1 MSRSRDWDDEVAV
14 FRAPDGR
21 LVVEADLTRT
31 DRPPLSQ
38 LITAARA
45 TGADVI
51 WAHGVAVDA
60 ALGFRRSGG
69 YARLEAAMR
78 QTPVELP
85 KLPLSRVRD
94 LQVACYGGVWGHHEP
109 GEPDATSTFVGLF
122 EAGQWVGICEFDATG
137 RWIDGPGVLPHL
149 RTPDRYARLVRA
161 AAGYISGPRV
171 TLESWG
177 DADETL
183 DAYRRL
189 GFVLVE
195 YVPGWELELR
205 KL

>member
-1 MSRSRDWDDEVAV
+1 MSRSRDWDDDVAV

-21 LVVEADLTRT
+21 LVVEADLTKAE
-31 DRPPLSQ
+31 RPPLSQ

-45 TGADVI
+45 TGADAI

-60 ALGFRRSGG
+60 ALGFRRCGG

-78 QTPVELP
+78 PVPVELP
-85 KLPLSRVRD
+85 RVPLSLVRE
-94 LQVACYGGVWGHHEP
+94 LQIACYGGVWGHHDP
-109 GEPDATSTFVGLF
+109 GEPDPTSTFVGLV
-122 EAGQWVGICEFDATG
+122 EAGQWLGICEYDATG
-137 RWIDGPGVLPHL
+137 DWIDGPGVLPHL
-149 RTPDRYARLVRA
+149 RTPDRYARLVGGA
-161 AAGYISGPRV
+161 ATYLNGPRV

-177 DADETL
+177 DSDETL

-195 YVPGWELELR
+195 YVPGWELGLG
-205 KL
+205 KV